1 MTSPALLPV
10 PEPSISSCMIQA
22 GGQSGKFMTEEMLKL
37 GKYKVTAITRA
48 DSTNAVPEGCE
59 IRRIDYANPASIVD
73 ALKGHDAL
81 VITMNTR
88 APPEYQ
94 TKLIEAAAEANV
106 PWVLPNEYGYDI
118 SNPGLEKDISP
129 IGEKH
134 KEYRA
139 HIEKLGKSSWIGVTC
154 GFWYEYSLAFG
165 PPSFGFD
172 IKTRTATF
180 IDDGNTKI
188 NTSTLRQCG
197 RAVAK
202 LLALKVQ
209 PDDNENENDK
219 SPCLAHYK
227 NKFIYVSSFNI
238 SQKDMLDSVMRVT
251 GTTLNDWTIKHEPS
265 PSRYKAGVEAMQKGD
280 FSGFAQMMYTRVFYQ
295 DGSGDYET
303 SRGLQNGVLGLPK
316 EDLDEATKVAVEMV
330 GR

>member
-1 MTSPALLPV
+1 MTSPTLLLV
-10 PEPSISSCMIQA
+10 LESRMCSCMIQA

-37 GKYKVTAITRA
+37 GKYKVTAISRA
-48 DSTNAVPEGCE
+48 DSTNTVPEGCE
-59 IRRIDYANPASIVD
+59 IRKIDYANPTSIVD

-118 SNPGLEKDISP
+118 LNPGLHTDIAP

-134 KEYRA
+134 KEYRE

-154 GFWYEYSLAFG
+154 GFWYEYSLSFG
-165 PPSFGFD
+165 LPTFGFD
-172 IKTRTATF
+172 FKNRTVTF

-188 NTSTLRQCG
+188 NTSTFRQVG
-197 RAVAK
+197 RGIAN

-209 PDDNENENDK
+209 PDHDDDE

-227 NKFIYVSSFNI
+227 NKFVYVSSFRV
-238 SQKDMLDSVMRVT
+238 SQKDVLDSVMRVT
-251 GTTLNDWTIKHEPS
+251 GTQVQDWTIKHEPS
-265 PSRYKAGVEAMQKGD
+265 TSRYKAGLEAMYKGD
-280 FSGFAQMMYTRVFYQ
+280 FTGFAQMMYSRVFYQ
-295 DGSGDYET
+295 DGSGDFET
-303 SRGLQNGVLGLPK
+303 SKGLQNEVLGLPK
-316 EDLDEATKVAVEMV
+316 EDLDEATKVAIQMAQK
-330 GR
+330 

>member
-1 MTSPALLPV
+1 MTSSTLLLV
-10 PEPSISSCMIQA
+10 LEPSISSCMIQA

-48 DSTNAVPEGCE
+48 DSTNTVPEGCE
-59 IRRIDYANPASIVD
+59 MRKIDYADPASIVD

-118 SNPGLEKDISP
+118 LNPGLEKDIAP

-139 HIEKLGKSSWIGVTC
+139 HIGKLGKSSWIGVTC

-165 PPSFGFD
+165 LPTFGFD
-172 IKTRTATF
+172 FKNRTVTF

-188 NTSTLRQCG
+188 NTSTWRQCG
-197 RAVAK
+197 RAVAN

-209 PDDNENENDK
+209 PDDEKSDN

-227 NKFIYVSSFNI
+227 NQFIYVSSFQI
-238 SQKDMLDSVMRVT
+238 SQRDMLDSVMRVT
-251 GTTLNDWTIKHEPS
+251 STTLKDWTIKHEPS
-265 PSRYKAGVEAMQKGD
+265 PSRYKAGVEAMYKGD
-280 FSGFAQMMYTRVFYQ
+280 FTGFAQMMYSRVFYQ

-303 SRGLQNGVLGLPK
+303 SKGLQNEVLGLPK
-316 EDLDEATKVAVEMV
+316 EDLDEATKVAIEMA
-330 GR
+330 GK

>member
-1 MTSPALLPV
+1 
-10 PEPSISSCMIQA
+10 
-22 GGQSGKFMTEEMLKL
+22 MTEEMVKL

-59 IRRIDYANPASIVD
+59 VRKIDYANPASIVD

-81 VITMNTR
+81 VITMNTM
-88 APPEYQ
+88 APPEQQ

-106 PWVLPNEYGYDI
+106 PWILPNEYGYDI
-118 SNPGLEKDISP
+118 TNPGLEKDIAP

-134 KEYRA
+134 KAYRA

-154 GFWYEYSLAFG
+154 GFWYEYSLAAG
-165 PPSFGFD
+165 PPTLGFD
-172 IKTRTATF
+172 FKTRTITF

-188 NTSTLRQCG
+188 NSCTWRQVG
-197 RAVAK
+197 RGVAK
-202 LLALKVQ
+202 LLALKIQ
-209 PDDNENENDK
+209 SDDDE
-219 SPCLAHYK
+219 PCLAHYE
-227 NKFIYVSSFNI
+227 NKFIYVSSFRV

-265 PSRYKAGVEAMQKGD
+265 PSRYKAGLEAMYKGD
-280 FSGFAQMMYTRVFYQ
+280 FSGFAQMMYSRVFYQ

-303 SRGLQNGVLGLPK
+303 SKGLQNGVLGLPK
-316 EDLDEATKVAVEMV
+316 EDLDEATKVAIEMAQK
-330 GR
+330 

>member
-1 MTSPALLPV
+1 MTSPILLLV
-10 PEPSISSCMIQA
+10 LEPSISSCMIQA

-48 DSTNAVPEGCE
+48 DSTNTVPEGCE
-59 IRRIDYANPASIVD
+59 TRKIDYADPASIVD

-118 SNPGLEKDISP
+118 LNPGLEKDIAP
-129 IGEKH
+129 LGEKH

-165 PPSFGFD
+165 PASFGFD
-172 IKTRTATF
+172 LKNRTATF

-188 NTSTLRQCG
+188 NSSTWRQVG
-197 RAVAK
+197 RAIAN

-209 PDDNENENDK
+209 PDDEKSDE
-219 SPCLAHYK
+219 SPCLEHYR
-227 NKFIYVSSFNI
+227 NKFVYVSSFKI
-238 SQKDMLDSVMRVT
+238 SQRDMLDSVMRVT

-265 PSRYKAGVEAMQKGD
+265 PSRYKAGVEAMYKGD
-280 FSGFAQMMYTRVFYQ
+280 FMGFAQMMYSRVFYQ
-295 DGSGDYET
+295 DGSGDFET
-303 SRGLQNGVLGLPK
+303 SKGLQNEVLGLPK
-316 EDLDEATKVAVEMV
+316 EDLDEATKVAIEMA
-330 GR
+330 GK